1 MTKKRAIA
9 IAQATLRLREAGEGA
24 EESRVIE
31 GYCMLFGV
39 RSKLLCDWWD
49 PYYEVLE
56 PGCITKETLDKQDI
70 KLTMYHDS
78 HIILARSKRG
88 TGTLNYEVDATG
100 VKFWAEMPNTPDGD
114 TALEL
119 VKRGDIDGCSFIY
132 STDEED
138 SENCVSYEKMTEKND
153 EGEEIEVLIR
163 HVKRIDRVYD
173 FTITPNPAY
182 LETSVSRREFEE
194 ATGLKARSCKKK
206 NDDDDEDDD
215 EEDDDEGKE
224 PEDGKGGE
232 CSGKKRELISQ
243 LRREARREF

>member
-1 MTKKRAIA
+1 MTKKRAIAIA

-24 EESRVIE
+24 EDSRVIE

-100 VKFWAEMPNTPDGD
+100 VKFWAEMPNTPDGN

-138 SENCVSYEKMTEKND
+138 SENCVSYEKITEKND

-206 NDDDDEDDD
+206 NDDDDDDDDD
-215 EEDDDEGKE
+215 EEGKE
-224 PEDGKGGE
+224 PEDGEGGE
-232 CSGKKRELISQ
+232 CSDRKRELISQ
-243 LRREARREF
+243 LRKEARREF

>member
-56 PGCITKETLDKQDI
+56 PGCITRETLDKQDI

-78 HIILARSKRG
+78 HIILARSKSG

-100 VKFWAEMPNTPDGD
+100 VKFWAEMPKTPDGD

-138 SENCVSYEKMTEKND
+138 SENCVSYEKITEKND

-194 ATGLKARSCKKK
+194 ATGFKARSCKKK
-206 NDDDDEDDD
+206 KNDDDDDDDDDDD
-215 EEDDDEGKE
+215 EEGNN
-224 PEDGKGGE
+224 PEDGAGEE
-232 CSGKKRELISQ
+232 CSDRKRELISQ
-243 LRREARREF
+243 LRKEARREF

>member
-9 IAQATLRLREAGEGA
+9 IALATLRLREAGEGA
-24 EESRVIE
+24 EDSRVIE

-100 VKFWAEMPNTPDGD
+100 VKFWAEMPNTPDGN

-138 SENCVSYEKMTEKND
+138 SENCVSYEKITEKSD

-194 ATGLKARSCKKK
+194 ATGLKARSCKK
-206 NDDDDEDDD
+206 NDDDDDDDDD
-215 EEDDDEGKE
+215 EEGKE
-224 PEDGKGGE
+224 PEDGEGGE
-232 CSGKKRELISQ
+232 CSDRKRELISQ
-243 LRREARREF
+243 LRKEARREF

>member
-24 EESRVIE
+24 EESRTIE
-31 GYCMLFGV
+31 GYCMMFGV
-39 RSKLLCDWWD
+39 RSKLLCEWWD

-78 HIILARSKRG
+78 HIILARSKNG
-88 TGTLNYEVDATG
+88 VGTLNYEVDSTG
-100 VKFWAEMPNTPDGD
+100 VKFWAEMPKTPDGD

-138 SENCVSYEKMTEKND
+138 SENCVTYEKVKENND
-153 EGEEIEVLIR
+153 EGETVEVLVR
-163 HVKRIDRVYD
+163 HVKRIDKIYD

-194 ATGLKARSCKKK
+194 TTGFKARSCKKK
-206 NDDDDEDDD
+206 NDDD
-215 EEDDDEGKE
+215 EEDDDKGEEEEKPEGDADE
-224 PEDGKGGE
+224 E
-232 CSGKKRELISQ
+232 CADKKRELIRQ
-243 LRREARREF
+243 LRKEARREF

>member
-24 EESRVIE
+24 EDSRVIE

-100 VKFWAEMPNTPDGD
+100 VKFWAEMPNTPDGN

-138 SENCVSYEKMTEKND
+138 SENCVSYEKITEKND

-206 NDDDDEDDD
+206 NDDDDDDDDD
-215 EEDDDEGKE
+215 EEGKE
-224 PEDGKGGE
+224 PEDGEGGE
-232 CSGKKRELISQ
+232 CSDRKRELISQ
-243 LRREARREF
+243 LRKEARREF

>member
-24 EESRVIE
+24 EDSRVIE

-138 SENCVSYEKMTEKND
+138 SENCVSYEKITEKND

-206 NDDDDEDDD
+206 NDDDDDDD
-215 EEDDDEGKE
+215 EEGKE
-224 PEDGKGGE
+224 PEDGEGGE
-232 CSGKKRELISQ
+232 CSDRKRELISQ
-243 LRREARREF
+243 LRKEARREF

>member
-24 EESRVIE
+24 EDSRVIE

-138 SENCVSYEKMTEKND
+138 SENCVSYEKITEKND

-194 ATGLKARSCKKK
+194 ATGLKARSCKK
-206 NDDDDEDDD
+206 NDDDDDDD
-215 EEDDDEGKE
+215 EEGKE
-224 PEDGKGGE
+224 PEDGEGGE
-232 CSGKKRELISQ
+232 CSDRKRELISQ
-243 LRREARREF
+243 LRKEARREF